1 MDDFSKYEEMRAAG
15 ATAEQVYLAAAKS
28 GADFPCCL
36 RLLRK
41 VFGLS
46 LVEAKEVIIVASG
59 DAPSLS
65 EYQERFLEPLKECL
79 ERERAEEKPPEN

>member
-1 MDDFSKYEEMRAAG
+1 MDDFSKYEQMRAAG
-15 ATAEQVYLAAAKS
+15 ATAEQVYLAAERS

-46 LVEAKEVIIVASG
+46 LVEAKEVSIVASG
-59 DAPSLS
+59 YASSLA
-65 EYQERFLEPLKECL
+65 EYQEGFVEPLKEL
-79 ERERAEEKPPEN
+79 LAERKRTEDK